1 MTHVYW
7 FAGIVIALVWVWA
20 FIHYFDESV
29 P

>member
-1 MTHVYW
+1 MTD
-7 FAGIVIALVWVWA
+7 VIMFGGVVLALVWVWA